1 MKKILTIS
9 ALALT
14 LVAHADEH
22 GLDNLHDIGA
32 YPSEPYP
39 KGYANW
45 DERKHD
51 TSQCKKMG
59 NNAAI
64 VMKHRQ
70 NGTPMSL
77 LIDAVDGDEYA
88 VNLIIA
94 AYEERRY
101 ESSEYQRKAA
111 EDFSNDAMVTC
122 YAGGRS

>member
-1 MKKILTIS
+1 MKKILTIA

-64 VMKHRQ
+64 VMRHRQ
-70 NGTPMSL
+70 KGTPMSL

-101 ESSEYQRKAA
+101 DSSEFQRKAA
-111 EDFSNDAMVTC
+111 EDFANDAMVTC